1 MIANVFKPN
10 LLCNKTTFFCQGSIS
25 SYIAQSTRY
34 VQYFLDSY
42 IMSKPVTV
50 YQIFVNGERG
60 CMIILDQIDSSLSD
74 INQRSFYFL
83 ILPDSSSGLFVVIRP
98 TSQLSSLSLQC
109 CVAIGFASQSIPG
122 MKAFQFGLE
131 MRFFF
136 LLILRGLQDIWES
149 AKKLVIVKCSVRT
162 IRQQY
167 NGERFLII
175 NYCFIINLYLG
186 FLCHLYQR
194 LLELYS
200 YFYFQMRNGR
210 KTNPAINNFR

>member
-1 MIANVFKPN
+1 
-10 LLCNKTTFFCQGSIS
+10 
-25 SYIAQSTRY
+25 
-34 VQYFLDSY
+34 
-42 IMSKPVTV
+42 
-50 YQIFVNGERG
+50 
-60 CMIILDQIDSSLSD
+60 MIILDQVQPSLSD

-83 ILPDSSSGLFVVIRP
+83 ILPDSSSRLFVVIRP

-136 LLILRGLQDIWES
+136 TYITRVTRIYGSQQ
-149 AKKLVIVKCSVRT
+149 KKLVIVKCSVRT
-162 IRQQY
+162 IRLQY

-200 YFYFQMRNGR
+200 YFYFQMRNMVG
-210 KTNPAINNFR
+210 KQILL

>member
-1 MIANVFKPN
+1 
-10 LLCNKTTFFCQGSIS
+10 
-25 SYIAQSTRY
+25 
-34 VQYFLDSY
+34 
-42 IMSKPVTV
+42 
-50 YQIFVNGERG
+50 
-60 CMIILDQIDSSLSD
+60 MIILDQVDPSLSD

-131 MRFFF
+131 MRFFTY
-136 LLILRGLQDIWES
+136 ITRVTRIYGSQQ
-149 AKKLVIVKCSVRT
+149 KKLVIVKCSVRT

-186 FLCHLYQR
+186 FYVIYIKDYWNCIHI
-194 LLELYS
+194 
-200 YFYFQMRNGR
+200 FIF
-210 KTNPAINNFR
+210 K

>member
-1 MIANVFKPN
+1 
-10 LLCNKTTFFCQGSIS
+10 
-25 SYIAQSTRY
+25 
-34 VQYFLDSY
+34 
-42 IMSKPVTV
+42 
-50 YQIFVNGERG
+50 
-60 CMIILDQIDSSLSD
+60 MIILDQVDPSLSD

-131 MRFFF
+131 MRFFY
-136 LLILRGLQDIWES
+136 LYYEGYQDIWES
-149 AKKLVIVKCSVRT
+149 AKKLAIVVKCSVRT

-210 KTNPAINNFR
+210 KTNPAMYE

>member
-1 MIANVFKPN
+1 
-10 LLCNKTTFFCQGSIS
+10 
-25 SYIAQSTRY
+25 
-34 VQYFLDSY
+34 
-42 IMSKPVTV
+42 
-50 YQIFVNGERG
+50 
-60 CMIILDQIDSSLSD
+60 MIILDQVDPSLSD

-136 LLILRGLQDIWES
+136 TYITRVTRIYGSQQ
-149 AKKLVIVKCSVRT
+149 KKLVIVKCSVRT

-167 NGERFLII
+167 NGKWFLII
-175 NYCFIINLYLG
+175 NYCFIIG
-186 FLCHLYQR
+186 FFMSFISKIIGIVFIFLFSNEEWQKNKSCYKQFSIKAIAR
-194 LLELYS
+194 LVQY
-200 YFYFQMRNGR
+200 Y
-210 KTNPAINNFR
+210 KPKP